1 MFSEANKS
9 FTAKVNTILT
19 NLIANKLSL
28 VVLILSLLWVTLDAF
43 NRLIPRNVS
52 VSDTK
57 QVTNIVAL
65 ALPQL
70 SAQTLS
76 QLTLAYQPYKSHNK
90 QNTNKVQGMSAAEQ
104 AKQQGLLKSLFID
117 TNKIELK
124 AVIRNQAVNSDNTI
138 IKQLT
143 ALLLV
148 TDTKL
153 NKSRIEQF
161 NNNSLVYGYRLSI
174 KNNTQVALV
183 KQQKQGEQKVILT
196 MYETRETRKLG
207 N

>member
-1 MFSEANKS
+1 MLSEANKS

-52 VSDTK
+52 VSDIK
-57 QVTNIVAL
+57 QATNIVAL
-65 ALPQL
+65 VLPQL
-70 SAQTLS
+70 SVQTLS
-76 QLTLAYQPYKSHNK
+76 QLTLAYQPYKSDNK

-124 AVIRNQAVNSDNTI
+124 AVIRNQTVNSDNII

-143 ALLLV
+143 VLLLV

-183 KQQKQGEQKVILT
+183 KQQNQGEQKVILT
-196 MYETRETRKLG
+196 MYETRKTRKLG

>member
-1 MFSEANKS
+1 MLSEANKS

-52 VSDTK
+52 VSDIK
-57 QVTNIVAL
+57 QATNIVAL
-65 ALPQL
+65 VLPQL
-70 SAQTLS
+70 SVQTLS
-76 QLTLAYQPYKSHNK
+76 QLTLAYQPYKSDNK